1 MRSETCVSSIDSTLC
16 FFPKD
21 IQIYH
26 IIWILEDH
34 HMTAETFA
42 WAVHDLDGLFVFT
55 ECHPSHTLSLPLPS
69 SFPIAVIYGNPE
81 HHALKVIAKHTIK
94 GKSWHYLCSETSNTP
109 ILEYSF
115 KGAARIFSNC
125 IIKQDIQCC
134 NKERKNGKRLEPL
147 VNFFIVSL
155 LPT

>member
-21 IQIYH
+21 IRIYH

-55 ECHPSHTLSLPLPS
+55 ECAEWRKTVTVAQNQSRSRTTFQFISAKLLITKVHNVGDDFESFWIRPAVPQSKKTSTMSLMALAALWTWRRKWCGMTVPPFVPWIWSEISSLLSLDSIP
-69 SFPIAVIYGNPE
+69 
-81 HHALKVIAKHTIK
+81 
-94 GKSWHYLCSETSNTP
+94 
-109 ILEYSF
+109 
-115 KGAARIFSNC
+115 R
-125 IIKQDIQCC
+125 
-134 NKERKNGKRLEPL
+134 
-147 VNFFIVSL
+147 
-155 LPT
+155 